1 MDCPRCH
8 ERIPSLSCTEC
19 GGEVPEGGRYCCWCG
34 KLMPST
40 EKGQVDFSERVV
52 CSGIR
57 NLPLHFGDQLGTRP
71 VSTPSTFNRFRLFTF
86 VTTTDLGTSRKMLTR
101 ETPPLLSRVGSW
113 C

>member
-8 ERIPSLSCTEC
+8 ERIPSLSCPEC

-52 CSGIR
+52 CSDGSCI
-57 NLPLHFGDQLGTRP
+57 GTVNEQGVCNVCGKP
-71 VSTPSTFNRFRLFTF
+71 YTGELA
-86 VTTTDLGTSRKMLTR
+86 
-101 ETPPLLSRVGSW
+101 
-113 C
+113 